1 MSWEIWLLIAILF
14 LVVEIFSGSF
24 FFISLSAGAIGGSIG
39 SFLGELELQLFIS
52 SLFLLLSFLLA
63 RPFLLKISNR
73 SQKTNTD
80 ALIGQKGRVLI
91 EINSVTGTGRVIV
104 GGDDWKAISIG
115 DILIPEGTIVEVIKV
130 DSTIIYVK

>member
-24 FFISLSAGAIGGSIG
+24 FFISLSAGAIGGCIG
-39 SFLGELELQLFIS
+39 SFLGELEMQLFIS
-52 SLFLLLSFLLA
+52 TLFLLLSFLLA

-91 EINSVTGTGRVIV
+91 EINSVTGTGRVMV
-104 GGDDWKAISIG
+104 SGDDWKAVSIG
-115 DILIPEGTIVEVIKV
+115 DILIPEGTMVEVIKV